1 MLKGGRERDPT
12 GFIFPFR
19 FSEASTT
26 SVITIFV
33 VVVVI

>member
-19 FSEASTT
+19 FSKAST

-33 VVVVI
+33 VVVI